1 MIFVTYDFYLVIS
14 LLQSTLYKTET
25 FGDGTKCLS
34 YRETNEAS
42 KERRCMTNSRCLF
55 YRGVRLTGCSSRES
69 RLRVVFTVM
78 QSKFKM
84 ETFQYRKSMNIQK
97 TLPSIRSVQYFI
109 CEIFGKT
116 FYPNLY
122 SFVWSC
128 HACLCPFQ
136 GYKCNRWKPT
146 ETSVFKFS
154 Y

>member
-42 KERRCMTNSRCLF
+42 KERRWPTLGVCLTEVF
-55 YRGVRLTGCSSRES
+55 VLQLGCSSRES
-69 RLRVVFTVM
+69 RLLVVFTVM

-84 ETFQYRKSMNIQK
+84 ETFQYRKSVNIQK